1 MIERFRLWF
10 VGRSLRERR
19 LLLVM
24 FALLALTIVWAGII
38 RPVTDGLSSAR
49 ERHTDALIRL
59 AETQSR
65 VKELEAIQRQRPAP
79 LEAQLDTVIRD
90 RANEAGFALA
100 TVTPDGPNRVQI
112 TIATARPG
120 PLLGWIAVLESAG
133 ILVDSLSTADNGDK
147 TVSAQISLKVRGQ

>member
-1 MIERFRLWF
+1 MIERFRFWF
-10 VGRSLRERR
+10 AGRSLRERR

-59 AETQSR
+59 AETQAR

-100 TVTPDGPNRVQI
+100 SVTPDGPNRVQI

-120 PLLGWIAVLESAG
+120 PLLGWIAGLESAG
-133 ILVDSLSTADNGDK
+133 ILIDSLSTADNGDK

>member
-10 VGRSLRERR
+10 AGRSLRERR

-59 AETQSR
+59 AETQAR

-100 TVTPDGPNRVQI
+100 SVTPDGPNRVQI

-120 PLLGWIAVLESAG
+120 PLLGWIAGLESAG

>member
-10 VGRSLRERR
+10 AGRSLRERR
-19 LLLVM
+19 MLLVM
-24 FALLALTIVWAGII
+24 VALLALTVIWAGII

-49 ERHTDALIRL
+49 ERHTNALIRL
-59 AETQSR
+59 GETQAR
-65 VKELEAIQRQRPAP
+65 VKELEAVQRQRPAP

-100 TVTPDGPNRVQI
+100 SVTPDGPNRVQI

-120 PLLGWIAVLESAG
+120 PLLGWVAGLESAG
-133 ILVDSLSTADNGDK
+133 ILVDSLSTTDNGDK
-147 TVSAQISLKVRGQ
+147 TVSAQLSLKVRGQ

>member
-1 MIERFRLWF
+1 MTERFRLWF
-10 VGRSLRERR
+10 AGRSLRERR
-19 LLLVM
+19 MLLVM
-24 FALLALTIVWAGII
+24 VALLALTIVWGGII

-59 AETQSR
+59 AEAQAR
-65 VKELEAIQRQRPAP
+65 VKELETVQRQRPAP

-100 TVTPDGPNRVQI
+100 SVTPDGPNRVQI

-120 PLLGWIAVLESAG
+120 PLLGWVAGLEAAG
-133 ILVDSLSTADNGDK
+133 ILVDSLSTTDNGDK
-147 TVSAQISLKVRGQ
+147 TVSAQLSLKVRGE

>member
-10 VGRSLRERR
+10 AGRSLRERR
-19 LLLVM
+19 MLLVM
-24 FALLALTIVWAGII
+24 FALLALTIVWAGIV

-100 TVTPDGPNRVQI
+100 SVTPDGPNRVQI

-120 PLLGWIAVLESAG
+120 PLLGWIAGLESSG
-133 ILVDSLSTADNGDK
+133 ILVDSLSTTDNGDK
-147 TVSAQISLKVRGQ
+147 TVSAQVSLKVRGQ

>member
-1 MIERFRLWF
+1 MIERFRHWF
-10 VGRSLRERR
+10 AGRSLRERR

-24 FALLALTIVWAGII
+24 FALLALTIIWAGII

-59 AETQSR
+59 AETQAR

-79 LEAQLDTVIRD
+79 LEAQLDAVIRD

-120 PLLGWIAVLESAG
+120 PLLGWIAGLESAG

-147 TVSAQISLKVRGQ
+147 TVSAQISLKARGQ